1 MEELV
6 NRMKVVLATTF
17 TFYLKAQYYHWNI
30 EGADFAQYHKF
41 FGNLYEEVHDAIDVT
56 AEQIRALD
64 SYAPGSFKRYIEL
77 SNIMCDENV
86 PSAIMMAKKLQDDN
100 EKLIS
105 DLVFARSEAEKL
117 KQFGLINFLEGRID
131 IHKKHGW
138 MLRSITKG

>member
-17 TFYLKAQYYHWNI
+17 TFYLKTQYYHWNV

-41 FGNLYEEVHDAIDVT
+41 FGDLYEEVHDAVDVT

>member
-17 TFYLKAQYYHWNI
+17 TFYLKAQYYHWNV

-41 FGNLYEEVHDAIDVT
+41 FGDLYEEVHDAIDFT

>member
-17 TFYLKAQYYHWNI
+17 TFYLKAQYYHWNV

>member
-17 TFYLKAQYYHWNI
+17 TFYLKAQYYHWNV

-64 SYAPGSFKRYIEL
+64 SYAPGSFRRYIEL

>member
-17 TFYLKAQYYHWNI
+17 TFYLKAQYYHWNV

-41 FGNLYEEVHDAIDVT
+41 FGDLYEEVHDSIDVT

-64 SYAPGSFKRYIEL
+64 SYAPGSFRRYIEL